1 MNERQPSDLEAR
13 LIRQV
18 RDGRLESFERLIHLH
33 AARLKAFISMRLPIA
48 HLVEEIAH
56 ESFVFAYKH
65 LEDFEI
71 GTDFGKWLRAIAYN
85 LVRKEVLRYS
95 RREKNQEKYL
105 EHCLVERAASGDDG
119 LRPDSPVVAYL
130 EECLARLPKN
140 QRRLLGERYR
150 WSRTTREMAEIT
162 GRSEAWVRTTLSR
175 VRSALRTCVEGKLD
189 AAGAAKTTG

>member
-1 MNERQPSDLEAR
+1 MDDMDPVISEAR

-18 RDGRLESFERLIHLH
+18 RDGHLESYELLIHRH
-33 AARLKAFISMRLPIA
+33 AARLKAFVSMRLPIS

-56 ESFVFAYKH
+56 ETFVFAYNH
-65 LEDFEI
+65 LQDFEI

-105 EHCLVERAASGDDG
+105 EHCLVERAAAGDDG
-119 LRPDSPVVAYL
+119 LRPDSPAVAYL
-130 EECLARLPKN
+130 EECLAKLPETQCK
-140 QRRLLGERYR
+140 LLGERYR
-150 WSRTTREMAEIT
+150 WSRSTREMAEVT

-175 VRSALRTCVEGKLD
+175 VRAALRTCVEGKLD
-189 AAGAAKTTG
+189 AAAGTRATS